1 MPKQAPRIKSKTSA
15 NTGLFAQIYQLV
27 NSLPKGKVTTY
38 GTIARAL
45 GNPRLS
51 RRVGFALAS
60 LPDGSP
66 VPWHR
71 VVGKNGIS
79 LPNPYGAIQKSL
91 LTKEKVRFAE
101 NGKPL
106 EKYLWQ
112 FRAGKKQ

>member
-1 MPKQAPRIKSKTSA
+1 MPKQAPRNKSKTSA
-15 NTGLFAQIYQLV
+15 STGLFAQIYQLV
-27 NSLPKGKVTTY
+27 NSVPKGKVTTY

-45 GNPRLS
+45 GNPHLS

-60 LPDGSP
+60 LPEGSS

-91 LTKEKVRFAE
+91 LKKEKVRFDE

-106 EKYLWQ
+106 PKYRYE
-112 FRAGKKQ
+112 F

>member
-1 MPKQAPRIKSKTSA
+1 MSISKSGKSSK
-15 NTGLFAQIYQLV
+15 TGLFDKVYRLV
-27 NSLPKGKVTTY
+27 NLVPKGKVTTY

-60 LPDGSP
+60 LPEGSP

-91 LTKEKVRFAE
+91 LAKEKVRFDE

-106 EKYLWQ
+106 PKYHYQ
-112 FRAGKKQ
+112 F